1 MFTNKPFF
9 LVLFLMLFF
18 VNLKG
23 QESAFKQFKKL
34 SCAEKSWVVFHPFVA
49 KKALQ
54 ISMEA
59 RKSTAEVK
67 QQKLLKGEGN
77 GDQVDAFRHA
87 YWMALLTFEIG
98 ERRARKLGKAHEKGN
113 YQQFKKGKTE
123 DGVLPDKISSEMDLF
138 NNELGIEIAKT
149 ITTEK
154 LIELIINKVK
164 SGYAKIIKQ
173 DQEHH
178 FLDAEG
184 NIISTE
190 ELQGKWENKKVL
202 VNSDY

>member
-1 MFTNKPFF
+1 
-9 LVLFLMLFF
+9 
-18 VNLKG
+18 
-23 QESAFKQFKKL
+23 
-34 SCAEKSWVVFHPFVA
+34 
-49 KKALQ
+49 
-54 ISMEA
+54 MEA
-59 RKSTAEVK
+59 RKTTAEVK

-113 YQQFKKGKTE
+113 FQQFKKGKTE

-138 NNELGIEIAKT
+138 NNELGIEISKT
-149 ITTEK
+149 IKTEK

-178 FLDAEG
+178 FLDIEG
-184 NIISTE
+184 NIIPNE
-190 ELQGKWENKKVL
+190 ELLDKWENRKVL
-202 VNSDY
+202 VSSDY

>member
-23 QESAFKQFKKL
+23 QESVFKQFATL

-59 RKSTAEVK
+59 RKTTAEVK

-113 YQQFKKGKTE
+113 HQQFKKGKTE

-173 DQEHH
+173 DQEHQ
-178 FLDAEG
+178 FLD
-184 NIISTE
+184 NQDKIIPTE
-190 ELQGKWENKKVL
+190 ELQGKWENRKVL

>member
-23 QESAFKQFKKL
+23 QESVFKQFATL

-59 RKSTAEVK
+59 RKTTAEVK

-87 YWMALLTFEIG
+87 YWMALLTFELG
-98 ERRARKLGKAHEKGN
+98 ERRARKLGKVHEKGN

-123 DGVLPDKISSEMDLF
+123 DGVLPDKISSDMDLF

-173 DQEHH
+173 DQEHQ
-178 FLDAEG
+178 FLD
-184 NIISTE
+184 NQDKIIPTE
-190 ELQGKWENKKVL
+190 ELQGKWENRKVL